1 MFLARAHLDP
11 YVIYSEYCLI
21 KKKKKKKERNFYFP
35 FIIII
40 IFFFLFRPFWDY
52 DIVLR
57 VINNEI
63 NSMPPN
69 HNHIK

>member
-21 KKKKKKKERNFYFP
+21 KKKKKKKRNFYFL
-35 FIIII
+35 FITI

-52 DIVLR
+52 DIVSR

-63 NSMPPN
+63 NPVLPN
-69 HNHIK
+69 HNHIKK

>member
-21 KKKKKKKERNFYFP
+21 NIKKKERNFYFP

-40 IFFFLFRPFWDY
+40 IFFLFRPFWDY
-52 DIVLR
+52 DIVSR

>member
-21 KKKKKKKERNFYFP
+21 NIKKKRKKFLFSFYYHYY
-35 FIIII
+35 
-40 IFFFLFRPFWDY
+40 FFFLFRPFWDY
-52 DIVLR
+52 DIVSR

-63 NSMPPN
+63 NPVLPN

>member
-21 KKKKKKKERNFYFP
+21 NIKKKKKEISIFLLLSLL
-35 FIIII
+35 
-40 IFFFLFRPFWDY
+40 FFFLFRPFWDY
-52 DIVLR
+52 DIVSR

-63 NSMPPN
+63 NPVLPN